1 MQNAPGPHT
10 WKAMLDRMNE
20 LGWSSAELGRKAGVP
35 QPTAHRIIHGESKH
49 PFMANV
55 LKLCQA
61 LGLDAGT
68 LEVRETS
75 PGYGNFHSD
84 DLKTLRNAPSPVP
97 LISWV
102 QAGEWCDTIDIYA
115 PGYAED
121 MLDCPFP
128 HGENAFCLQVVG
140 LSMFPDYHDGEII
153 LVDPA
158 VEAAHGDDVVA
169 RTQEHK
175 ATFKRLQRTPE
186 ATYLLALNEDLPNR
200 IIEMPEGTEI
210 CGVVTGSWRSRRRR

>member
-1 MQNAPGPHT
+1 MLNAPGPHT

-20 LGWSSAELGRKAGVP
+20 LRWSTAQLGRKAGVP
-35 QPTAHRIIHGESKH
+35 QPTAHRIIHGESKNPH
-49 PFMANV
+49 MTNV

-61 LGLDAGT
+61 LRLDPSS
-68 LEVRETS
+68 LEVKETAAT
-75 PGYGNFHSD
+75 YGNFQSD
-84 DLKTLRNAPSPVP
+84 DLSPLQNSPSPVP

-102 QAGEWCDTIDIYA
+102 QAGEWCETIDIYT
-115 PGYAED
+115 PGYAEE

-128 HGENAFCLQVVG
+128 HGENAFCLKVVG
-140 LSMFPDYHDGEII
+140 LSMHPDYQEGEII

-169 RTQEHK
+169 RTPEHK
-175 ATFKRLQRTPE
+175 ATFKRLQCTPE
-186 ATYLLALNEDLPNR
+186 ATYLLALNEDMPNR